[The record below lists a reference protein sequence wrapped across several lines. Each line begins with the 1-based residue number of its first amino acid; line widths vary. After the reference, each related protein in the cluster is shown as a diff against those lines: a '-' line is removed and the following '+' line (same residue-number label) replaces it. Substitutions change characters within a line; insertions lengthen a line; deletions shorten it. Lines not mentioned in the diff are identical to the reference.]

1 MKLIDL
7 KPEHIYVIE
16 DTQYRFGSHR
26 HFDYQTFIRTLDT
39 IEGLPS
45 NSNSYSSYSHVR
57 NCIEGWRVMQYSGEV
72 FECRD
77 AAYWSGYAEGDKPWN
92 ATTPTRYLLR
102 QIQPLQDPETGEVV
116 EISTVEELQALSD
129 KSEALTAA
137 VDRKNRSAQ
146 AELLARY
153 QTLSP
158 ELLDLLEL
166 REMSYRGDTTTWD
179 YRDWCDSTTRIT
191 LSIDQL
197 ERMDK
202 AVRS

>member
-16 DTQYRFGSHR
+16 DTQYRFGRHR

-45 NSNSYSSYSHVR
+45 NSYRSYSHVR
-57 NCIEGWRVMQYSGEV
+57 NCIEGWRVRQYSGAY
-72 FECRD
+72 ECRD

-137 VDRKNRSAQ
+137 ADREKRSAQ

-166 REMSYRGDTTTWD
+166 REMSYRGGDTTTWD

-202 AVRS
+202 AVRA

>member
-1 MKLIDL
+1 VKLIDL
-7 KPEHIYVIE
+7 QPEHIYVIE
-16 DTQYRFGSHR
+16 DTQYRFGRHR

-45 NSNSYSSYSHVR
+45 NSYRSYSHVR
-57 NCIEGWRVMQYSGEV
+57 NCIEGWRVRQYSGAYA
-72 FECRD
+72 CRD
-77 AAYWSGYAEGDKPWN
+77 AAYWADTLEDDKPWN

-102 QIQPLQDPETGEVV
+102 QIQPLLDPETRVPV

-129 KSEALTAA
+129 KSAALNAA
-137 VDRKNRSAQ
+137 ADREKRSTQ
-146 AELLARY
+146 AELLARF

-158 ELLDLLEL
+158 ELIDLLEL
-166 REMSYRGDTTTWD
+166 QEMSYRGDATTWD
-179 YRDWCDSTTRIT
+179 YRDWVSFTTKIT

-202 AVRS
+202 AVRA

>member
-16 DTQYRFGSHR
+16 DTQYRFGRHR

-45 NSNSYSSYSHVR
+45 NSYRSYSHAK
-57 NCIEGWRVMQYSGEV
+57 NCIEGWRVRQYSGAY
-72 FECRD
+72 ECRD
-77 AAYWSGYAEGDKPWN
+77 AAYWAGYAEGDKPWD
-92 ATTPTRYLLR
+92 ATPTRYLLR
-102 QIQPLQDPETGEVV
+102 QIQPLLDPETRVPV

-129 KSEALTAA
+129 KSEALNAA
-137 VDRKNRSAQ
+137 ADREKRSAQ

-166 REMSYRGDTTTWD
+166 QEMSYRGDATTWN
-179 YRDWCDSTTRIT
+179 YRDWVSFTTRIT